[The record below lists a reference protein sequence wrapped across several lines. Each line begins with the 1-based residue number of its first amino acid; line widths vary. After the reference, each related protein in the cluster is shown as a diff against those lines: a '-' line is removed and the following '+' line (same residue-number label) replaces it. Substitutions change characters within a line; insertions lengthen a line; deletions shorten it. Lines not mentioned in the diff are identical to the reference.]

1 MYIRN
6 AGTSWE
12 DEKEAP
18 CLNYRIRM
26 EGGSYYIWLLC
37 RFGLKEESRALAGM
51 DGKTLAPLPGHR
63 DGFLWRYEAEQV
75 YRWVPLAKTEA
86 APGEHT
92 LQIFC
97 MTSGIRFERI
107 CLVKGEDLPP
117 ADLEWKLCDAPE

>member
-1 MYIRN
+1 MCIR
-6 AGTSWE
+6 
-12 DEKEAP
+12 D
-18 CLNYRIRM
+18 R
-26 EGGSYYIWLLC
+26 
-37 RFGLKEESRALAGM
+37 
-51 DGKTLAPLPGHR
+51 DGKALAPLPGHR

-97 MTSGIRFERI
+97 MTSGMRFERI